1 MDLRTFFN
9 TYYEDDILYR
19 ALIWYDRDFNT
30 LDDFIEFKLTQLK
43 EGKEIKQ
50 LVHTFS
56 LPEIKW
62 IERLVQDV
70 PEDNIYV
77 IKDNDLLTSLKE
89 FQYGIETSNGTLV
102 HEDIIKYIHD
112 ALLSEGLMS
121 QVKTMLEDKDISAP
135 RDIYKL
141 KPIYTGSKIWLYDNL
156 TTRELRRI
164 ISKLNI
170 TDYGS
175 YKDSYIENVIHY
187 LTTKEHL
194 THALSLL
201 PNEILSL
208 IKHNVDNEIYIYEN
222 KTMWY
227 EAKALG
233 ILVPVHRDYL
243 VMHEDILKTI
253 QTINFSNITAIE
265 KSKYYNGYELSLT
278 VKNIPTIQRKVVI
291 PTRLNFYELIQI
303 IKSSFIWEN
312 NKNTIQ
318 IGDFTI
324 TEYNE
329 GLQSDLI
336 QVDALLTKYK
346 SFTFNYNSS
355 ENYIVEGVLN
365 KTVTTDYFSPTVVSY
380 SGETPIDNVGTVD
393 DVLSMLEVLHHKE
406 HPDYSSIYTK
416 ARKRN
421 YRERYPLTAINTHL
435 SKLIHQE
442 RPLFTNV
449 KD

>member
-1 MDLRTFFN
+1 NSGGDSMDLRTFFD
-9 TYYEDDILYR
+9 TYYKNDILYR

-30 LDDFIEFKLTQLK
+30 LDDFIEFKLDQLK

-89 FQYGIETSNGTLV
+89 FQYGTETSNGTLV

-175 YKDSYIENVIHY
+175 YKDSYIE
-187 LTTKEHL
+187 
-194 THALSLL
+194 
-201 PNEILSL
+201 
-208 IKHNVDNEIYIYEN
+208 
-222 KTMWY
+222 
-227 EAKALG
+227 
-233 ILVPVHRDYL
+233 
-243 VMHEDILKTI
+243 
-253 QTINFSNITAIE
+253 
-265 KSKYYNGYELSLT
+265 
-278 VKNIPTIQRKVVI
+278 
-291 PTRLNFYELIQI
+291 
-303 IKSSFIWEN
+303 
-312 NKNTIQ
+312 
-318 IGDFTI
+318 
-324 TEYNE
+324 
-329 GLQSDLI
+329 
-336 QVDALLTKYK
+336 
-346 SFTFNYNSS
+346 
-355 ENYIVEGVLN
+355 
-365 KTVTTDYFSPTVVSY
+365 
-380 SGETPIDNVGTVD
+380 
-393 DVLSMLEVLHHKE
+393 
-406 HPDYSSIYTK
+406 
-416 ARKRN
+416 
-421 YRERYPLTAINTHL
+421 
-435 SKLIHQE
+435 
-442 RPLFTNV
+442 
-449 KD
+449 